1 MNIAIIVINRT
12 IKLLGALTK
21 GLSYIFHFFFPKM
34 RFTIPKQSDALIKSS
49 KETKIPKIIWQTNYT
64 NKVALPIY
72 INYLF
77 NRILSPDFEYRYM
90 GHEDRDVFMDT
101 YAPQNVKEAFHR
113 LTDGAAQADLWRIFI
128 LNYYG
133 GVYMDFD
140 AHAILPLSVM
150 IKPDDSELFLLNK
163 EHFTNY
169 FIASSKNNP
178 ILQKT
183 IDLIVDNI
191 EKRKIDQG
199 VYHLTGPVVLNNAI
213 GDTAVNHRYY
223 RITCNQGSFT
233 NEHFQYIDKPRG
245 KWTHAKKE
253 DLLKDYK

>member
-1 MNIAIIVINRT
+1 MSFPIIVANRS
-12 IKLLGALTK
+12 IKLLGALVK
-21 GLSYIFHFFFPKM
+21 GLSYVFHFFFPKK
-34 RFTIPKQSDALIKSS
+34 RFTIPKQSNPLIKSS
-49 KETKIPKIIWQTNYT
+49 KETKIPKIIWQTNYS

-77 NRILSPDFEYRYM
+77 NRLISPDFEYRYM
-90 GHEDRDVFMDT
+90 GHEDRDLFMDT
-101 YAPQNVKEAFHR
+101 YAPQNVKDAFHK

-140 AHAILPLSVM
+140 AHAILPLSSM
-150 IKPDDSELFLLNK
+150 IQENDTELFLLNK
-163 EHFTNY
+163 QHFTNY
-169 FIASSKNNP
+169 FIASAPNNP

-183 IDLIVDNI
+183 VELIVDNI
-191 EKRKIDQG
+191 EKRKIDGG
-199 VYHLTGPVVLNNAI
+199 VYQLTGPTVLNEAI
-213 GDTAVNHRYY
+213 GDTPVNHRYY

-233 NEHFQYIDKPRG
+233 NEYFQYIDKPRG

-253 DLLKDYK
+253 DLLKD

>member
-1 MNIAIIVINRT
+1 MSFPIIVANRS
-12 IKLLGALTK
+12 IKLLGALVK
-21 GLSYIFHFFFPKM
+21 GLSYVFHFFFPKK
-34 RFTIPKQSDALIKSS
+34 RFTIPKQSNPLIKSS
-49 KETKIPKIIWQTNYT
+49 KETKIPKIIWQTNYS

-77 NRILSPDFEYRYM
+77 NRLISPDFEYRYM
-90 GHEDRDVFMDT
+90 GHEDRDLFMDT
-101 YAPQNVKEAFHR
+101 YAPQNVKDAFHK

-140 AHAILPLSVM
+140 AHAILPLSSM
-150 IKPDDSELFLLNK
+150 IQENDTEFFLLNK
-163 EHFTNY
+163 QHFTNY
-169 FIASSKNNP
+169 FIASAPNNP

-183 IDLIVDNI
+183 VELIVDNI
-191 EKRKIDQG
+191 EKRKIDGG
-199 VYHLTGPVVLNNAI
+199 VYQLTGPTVLNEAI
-213 GDTAVNHRYY
+213 GDTPVNHRYY

-233 NEHFQYIDKPRG
+233 NEYFQYIDKPRG

-253 DLLKDYK
+253 DLLKD